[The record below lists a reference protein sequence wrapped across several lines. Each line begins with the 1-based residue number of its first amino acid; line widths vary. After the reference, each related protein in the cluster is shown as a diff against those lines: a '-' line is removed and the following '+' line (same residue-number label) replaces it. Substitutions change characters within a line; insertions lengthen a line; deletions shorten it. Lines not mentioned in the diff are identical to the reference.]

1 MDEYADMSRE
11 VWTTIVYP
19 AIQDRDGYCFFIG
32 TPKGPNHFYEI
43 YKHAEK
49 NPNWYCEL
57 FTVDKTGIFKQE
69 KINGFKEEMSEVE
82 FAQEF
87 MCDFSQAAENDL
99 FSAAL
104 LDKAF
109 ERERT
114 EKDRPSDEPLIGGG
128 DIARYGDDSTV
139 LFRRRGYLAYAEPL
153 RWKNLNTMEVADKF
167 AYALGESKDK
177 LDMLF
182 CDVGNMGA
190 GVIDRVQQLGF
201 NNISEVAFQSAAM
214 DNKRYENI
222 RAEMYFKLK
231 EWLERGGALP
241 NEPGLREEL
250 SKIQYKYSKHGR
262 LVLTPKEEI
271 KEKLNRS
278 PDMADALA
286 LTFARP
292 VALKSRNRGGLKGLV
307 CNPEYCIMDV
317 C

>member
-1 MDEYADMSRE
+1 MSKK
-11 VWTTIVYP
+11 
-19 AIQDRDGYCFFIG
+19 RDILFLIN
-32 TPKGPNHFYEI
+32 PKSGVGAKGMLPQQIKKLVDKRKFNVFVEETRYVA
-43 YKHAEK
+43 HA
-49 NPNWYCEL
+49 CEL
-57 FTVDKTGIFKQE
+57 AREASQRGVD
-69 KINGFKEEMSEVE
+69 VVV
-82 FAQEF
+82 A
-87 MCDFSQAAENDL
+87 D
-99 FSAAL
+99 
-104 LDKAF
+104 
-109 ERERT
+109 
-114 EKDRPSDEPLIGGG
+114 
-128 DIARYGDDSTV
+128 GDDSTV

-201 NNISEVAFQSAAM
+201 NNISEIAFQSAAM
-214 DNKRYENI
+214 ENKRYENI

-307 CNPEYCIMDV
+307 CNTEYCIMDV